1 MEGSLK
7 SNKSDFSCDLQM
19 HLGSF
24 CEALR
29 IIDVRSGAGAGS
41 QDVSPSTSPSMGFY
55 WLRQW

>member
-29 IIDVRSGAGAGS
+29 IIDGRSGGGGARRVS
-41 QDVSPSTSPSMGFY
+41 QYQPFHGVLLT
-55 WLRQW
+55 